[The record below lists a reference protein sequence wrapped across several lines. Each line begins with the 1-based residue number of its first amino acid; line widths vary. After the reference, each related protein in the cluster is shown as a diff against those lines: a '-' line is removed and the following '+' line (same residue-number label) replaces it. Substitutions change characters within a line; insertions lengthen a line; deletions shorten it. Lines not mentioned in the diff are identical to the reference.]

1 MSDPDHHSSIFDLDI
16 NVTLKLEN
24 VVSSYETEMIAL
36 QAGLD
41 SLASMNPSDRKVH
54 VFTDSLSCLQQLATI
69 PYKYRYVNAIV
80 NDVVER
86 LAELTEENT
95 IELHFIPSHTDKIP
109 ESDEIDEL
117 AKQAEMEG
125 DDLIDHDPLVS
136 SYKLVFKKAEKIKLQ
151 KFVQQSVK
159 PSKFA
164 NYPDRKPLKDGF
176 LRKQTR
182 NGRLDY
188 KIDSHH
194 SLLNRVRTG
203 HTRARSHLKN
213 IGIDP
218 WTLAG
223 IATDI

>member
-1 MSDPDHHSSIFDLDI
+1 M
-16 NVTLKLEN
+16 
-24 VVSSYETEMIAL
+24 
-36 QAGLD
+36 
-41 SLASMNPSDRKVH
+41 
-54 VFTDSLSCLQQLATI
+54 
-69 PYKYRYVNAIV
+69 
-80 NDVVER
+80 VER
-86 LAELTEENT
+86 LAELTEETT
-95 IELHFIPSHTDKIP
+95 IELHLIPSHTDKIP

-117 AKQAEMEG
+117 AKQAAMEG

-164 NYPDRKPLKDGF
+164 NYPDRKPLRDGY

-182 NGRLDY
+182 NGHLDY

-213 IGIDP
+213 IGIEPVD
-218 WTLAG
+218 TCRHCNRHIETIEHQL
-223 IATDI
+223 IKCKNFKKRLKKYRDR